1 LDAKGGAKL
10 DEKGSQEDEDEDEGS
25 VGGEIESFRS
35 VVDWVESLI
44 GEDEVSQGRGV

>member
-1 LDAKGGAKL
+1 VSEDEEGEDAS
-10 DEKGSQEDEDEDEGS
+10 DELEDEDGDEGS